1 MTDYSAEE
9 LIPKVGETQTE
20 EKKSGLTEDI
30 KEYKSHSNNLT
41 KAQLFDQVY
50 QQEQWTYLQEHG
62 HIMDSAYKKRLKG
75 KLITMI
81 SKGDIYINEVGKLIV
96 RKGTNKTQ
104 AKKKKRK

>member
-1 MTDYSAEE
+1 
-9 LIPKVGETQTE
+9 
-20 EKKSGLTEDI
+20 
-30 KEYKSHSNNLT
+30 
-41 KAQLFDQVY
+41 
-50 QQEQWTYLQEHG
+50 
-62 HIMDSAYKKRLKG
+62 MDSAYKKRLKG